1 MAENKDLTKSRI
13 EVLRDALKDVQDT
26 IRAQDRKASYII
38 AIEFFIISS
47 FVYFYKFSHQLEG
60 INEYSQLFD
69 LFPVLFFIISIR
81 YLFLS
86 YSPVSNPQE
95 VLNKDDQEFGKGK
108 FFVFYSKDLEYSSE
122 QLAER
127 YLEDTAEEKGLI
139 RVLYIEILKLS
150 KIRER
155 KIKYIKEA
163 NSWLLISFVFTT
175 LQVVTLFNYNLY
187 SFLSGLFFTIIYKA
201 CR

>member
-1 MAENKDLTKSRI
+1 MSCDLTKSRI

-47 FVYFYKFSHQLEG
+47 FVYFYKFAHQLEG
-60 INEYSQLFD
+60 IKEYFQLFD
-69 LFPVLFFIISIR
+69 LFPVLFFIISIG

-95 VLNKDDQEFGKGK
+95 VLNKDDQEFGRGK
-108 FFVFYSKDLEYSSE
+108 FFVFYSKDFEYNSE
-122 QLAER
+122 QLAEN
-127 YLEDTAEEKGLI
+127 YLKDTAEEKGLI

-163 NSWLLISFVFTT
+163 NSWLLISFVFAF
-175 LQVVTLFNYNLY
+175 LQVVTLFSYNLY
-187 SFLSGLFFTIIYKA
+187 AFLSGLFFTIIYKA
-201 CR
+201 CK